1 MGVQRVAAGEPLSL
15 DHLGDTETTSA
26 SGATLLQKTFSSE
39 SHQSQVFGEAMLDR
53 SEIYEEALFENEVL
67 QSDTASLATADEDSP
82 WAQKSI
88 LCLDGGGIR
97 GYSSLLILQ
106 ALMQEI
112 ERLER
117 NASAAAHTSVD
128 SPLIGPDHSQT
139 EFSKLESKRKSN
151 SEFLPCHYFDYIAG
165 TSTGGLIAIMLGRL
179 RMSAETCLDEY
190 TSLSTELFGNP
201 RHVGLKQLRGIFRTT
216 SRSKSLASKLDQL
229 QPGLPSPD
237 EGVKKFESDSSRCR
251 TIVCSMER
259 SVNKD
264 VITPFLF
271 RSYGHPRKAESPFER
286 NPGFAASYDISEV
299 AQATIA
305 TSPQAKSIA
314 LGSHRYFDAGLGL
327 NNPSLEIYNEIDL
340 MHPQLYNPIN
350 VFLSLG
356 CGYARTEHD
365 TLHAGSRA
373 WKTRQS
379 HNKLEKTLASISD
392 AVHEKMVKES
402 SNFHYYRLDVKDG
415 LNLAKLG
422 EKKPNESGRSAL
434 ERIRHVTTLYL
445 KERETQDTI
454 KRCAHELVERRRQ
467 RSNTM
472 RWESFALGIRYRCK
486 HSDKCNAQNGKG
498 ESFHNRNELLDHLRI
513 VHKMAPPDAN
523 NYESIKSLI
532 DKGRTKSGL
541 ED

>member
-1 MGVQRVAAGEPLSL
+1 MGAHHVAAGEPVSPG
-15 DHLGDTETTSA
+15 HLGDTKTTSA
-26 SGATLLQKTFSSE
+26 SSATFLQKTLSSE
-39 SHQSQVFGEAMLDR
+39 SHQSQAFGEAMLDR

-112 ERLER
+112 ETLER
-117 NASAAAHTSVD
+117 AASAAAHTSAD
-128 SPLIGPDHSQT
+128 SPLIGLDRSQA
-139 EFSKLESKRKSN
+139 EPLKPESKRKPS

-201 RHVGLKQLRGIFRTT
+201 RHAGLKQLRGIFRTT
-216 SRSKSLASKLDQL
+216 SRSKSLALKLDQL
-229 QPGLPSPD
+229 QPGLPSPG

-271 RSYGHPRKAESPFER
+271 RTYGHPHKAESPFER
-286 NPGFAASYDISEV
+286 NPGVAASYDISEV
-299 AQATIA
+299 VQATIA
-305 TSPQAKSIA
+305 TSPQAKSTA

-340 MHPQLYNPIN
+340 MHPQLYNPVN

-365 TLHAGSRA
+365 ALQAGSRA

-379 HNKLEKTLASISD
+379 HNMLENTLASISD

-422 EKKPNESGRSAL
+422 ESGRSAL
-434 ERIRHVTTLYL
+434 ERISHATMLYL
-445 KERETQDTI
+445 KGHETQETI
-454 KRCAHELVERRRQ
+454 KRCARELVERRRQ

-486 HSDKCNAQNGKG
+486 HDDKCSAQNGKG
-498 ESFHNRNELLDHLRI
+498 ETFHNRNELLDHLRI

-523 NYESIKSLI
+523 NYESIRSLI

-541 ED
+541 GN